1 MDRVDAARN
10 IVRGPW
16 VGDLPP
22 EIVGHK
28 ARKARKDYKGPRRAL
43 TVRLPAP
50 LAEELEDLA
59 RRAGLKN
66 SELIGLIV
74 YTYLHRQRSM

>member
-1 MDRVDAARN
+1 VADREAVGK

-28 ARKARKDYKGPRRAL
+28 ARKRRDFKGPRRAL
-43 TVRLPAP
+43 TVRLPVA

-66 SELIGLIV
+66 SELIALIV
-74 YTYLHRQRSM
+74 YTYFHRQRPM

>member
-1 MDRVDAARN
+1 MSPDRLDAARN

-22 EIVGHK
+22 EIVG
-28 ARKARKDYKGPRRAL
+28 RKARKRRDYKGPRRAL
-43 TVRLPAP
+43 TVRLPAA

-59 RRAGLKN
+59 RRSGLSN
-66 SELIGLIV
+66 SELVALLAF
-74 YTYLHRQRSM
+74 TYLHRQGR